1 VISFLVV
8 LAMVLGGFVGAQIA
22 QSGDDSSTTDS
33 TEVPSTVVDEAETS
47 GNEKP
52 IVPTGDAPGSS
63 DEPVATAPSSN
74 DAEPAMNVAEV
85 LKKIQPS
92 VVTIIALTESGMD
105 QGRGTGTGVVI
116 TSDGDILTND
126 HVIDGADTVFVL
138 FAGDTEPTP
147 ATVIAVDPGNDLALL
162 HVDQTGLTP
171 AVFADPESID
181 IGDEVVAVGFALDLD
196 GGPTVT
202 RGIVSALNRTIV
214 SGDGALDG
222 LIQTDTAISSGNSG
236 GPLVNTR
243 GQVIGINTAVFQ
255 SSSEVAANNVGFSIS
270 VAEALPVIEEL
281 RAQANGQARTEG
293 YLGVSVLDRNDGG
306 LGAVIAE
313 VSLGSPAD
321 LAGMEVNDVVIEADG
336 SPVDGQPALVAAI
349 RDKSPGDSIKIDVL
363 RDGERITLTATLIER
378 PTQ

>member
-33 TEVPSTVVDEAETS
+33 TEVPSTVVDEVDTS